1 LALSYGPVAKVM
13 VEDHGSVRVLRLNRP
28 DVLNAIDGET
38 AGVIERT
45 IVEFAAGRS
54 ARVLI
59 VTGDQRSFSTGA
71 DLKDVGS
78 LAERQGWER
87 TGPLGFAR
95 LDPGK
100 PVIAAVEGYC
110 FAGGLELALW
120 CDFRIAGEGA
130 EFGVLNR
137 RWGISL
143 VDGGTQRLRSILGVG
158 NALYLLETGA
168 RVDTAW
174 ALRNGLVQEV
184 VPRGGAF
191 ARALELAEQVA
202 SYPQASLLADR
213 KGLLRAAGLDLG
225 LRLEAELG
233 YATLNDPEKERLL
246 EAFGGG
252 DRPPSHR
259 PTAG

>member
-1 LALSYGPVAKVM
+1 VAKVR
-13 VEDHGSVRVLRLNRP
+13 VEHRGNVRVLRLDRP

-38 AGVIERT
+38 AALIET
-45 IVEFAAGRS
+45 AIVDFAADHS
-54 ARVLI
+54 ARVLV
-59 VTGDQRSFSTGA
+59 VTGDERSFSAGA
-71 DLKDVGS
+71 DLKNVAS
-78 LAERQGWER
+78 LVERPGWEQ

-100 PVIAAVEGYC
+100 PAIAAVEGYC

-184 VPRGGAF
+184 VPRGGAY

-202 SYPQASLLADR
+202 GYPQASLLADR
-213 KGLLRAAGLDLG
+213 KGLLRAAGLDIG

-233 YATLNDPEKERLL
+233 YATLNDPETARLL
-246 EAFGGG
+246 EDFASGA
-252 DRPPSHR
+252 RPPSPR
-259 PTAG
+259 PPA

>member
-1 LALSYGPVAKVM
+1 VAKLI
-13 VEDHGSVRVLRLNRP
+13 VEDHGNVRILRLNRP
-28 DVLNAIDGET
+28 EVLNAIDGET
-38 AGVIERT
+38 AGVLEST
-45 IVEFAAGRS
+45 IVEFATDQS
-54 ARVLI
+54 ARVLV
-59 VTGDQRSFSTGA
+59 VTGDEHSFSTGA
-71 DLKDVGS
+71 DLKNVAS
-78 LAERQGWER
+78 LGARQGWER

-100 PVIAAVEGYC
+100 PAIAAVEGYC

-120 CDFRIAGEGA
+120 CDFRIAGDSA

-143 VDGGTQRLRSILGVG
+143 VDGGTQRLRAILGVG

-168 RVDTAW
+168 RVDTSW

-184 VPRGGAF
+184 VPKGGAF
-191 ARALELAEQVA
+191 ARAMELAEQVA

-213 KGLLRAAGLDLG
+213 KGLLRAAGLDIG

-233 YATLNDPEKERLL
+233 YATLNDPETSRLL
-246 EAFGGG
+246 EDFARGERPASP
-252 DRPPSHR
+252 RPP
-259 PTAG
+259 G

>member
-1 LALSYGPVAKVM
+1 MARLL
-13 VEDHGSVRVLRLNRP
+13 VEDRGAVRLLRLNRP
-28 DVLNAIDGET
+28 QVLNCIDGET
-38 AGVIERT
+38 AAELEGAILA
-45 IVEFAAGRS
+45 FAQDSA
-54 ARVLI
+54 ARVL
-59 VTGDQRSFSTGA
+59 VVSGDERAFSTGA
-71 DLKDVGS
+71 DLKNVAS
-78 LAERQGWER
+78 LTGREGWQR

-100 PVIAAVEGYC
+100 PVVAAVEGYC

-137 RWGISL
+137 RWGVPLI
-143 VDGGTQRLRSILGVG
+143 DGGTQRLRSVLGTG

-168 RVDTAW
+168 RVDAAW

-184 VPRGGAF
+184 TPRGRALE
-191 ARALELAEQVA
+191 RALELAGVIA

-213 KGLLRAAGLDLG
+213 KGLLRAAGLETG

-233 YATLNDPEKERLL
+233 YASLADPEIGRLL
-246 EAFGGG
+246 DGFARGERPEPP
-252 DRPPSHR
+252 RPPSL
-259 PTAG
+259 TG

>member
-1 LALSYGPVAKVM
+1 VAKVI
-13 VEDHGSVRVLRLNRP
+13 VEDRGLVRILRLNRP

-38 AGVIERT
+38 AGVIESA
-45 IVEFAAGRS
+45 ILEFATDQS
-54 ARVLI
+54 ARVLV
-59 VTGDQRSFSTGA
+59 VTGDEHSFSTGA
-71 DLKDVGS
+71 DLKNVAS
-78 LAERQGWER
+78 LAARQGWER

-100 PVIAAVEGYC
+100 PAIAAVEGYC

-120 CDFRIAGEGA
+120 CDFRIAAEGA

-143 VDGGTQRLRSILGVG
+143 VDGGTQRLRAILGVG

-168 RVDTAW
+168 RVDTTW

-184 VPRGGAF
+184 VAKGGAF

-213 KGLLRAAGLDLG
+213 KGLLRAAGLDIG

-233 YATLNDPEKERLL
+233 YATLNDPETSRLL
-246 EAFGGG
+246 EAFARGERPASP
-252 DRPPSHR
+252 RPP
-259 PTAG
+259 A

>member
-1 LALSYGPVAKVM
+1 MTKLL
-13 VEDHGSVRVLRLNRP
+13 VEERGAVRLLRLNRP
-28 DVLNAIDGET
+28 EVLNCIDGET
-38 AGVIERT
+38 AGQLEAAILD
-45 IVEFAAGRS
+45 FAQDTE
-54 ARVLI
+54 ARVLV
-59 VTGDQRSFSTGA
+59 VTGDARAFSTGA
-71 DLKDVGS
+71 DLKNVAS
-78 LAERQGWER
+78 LSGREGWQR

-100 PVIAAVEGYC
+100 PAVAAVEGYC

-137 RWGISL
+137 RWGVPLI
-143 VDGGTQRLRSILGVG
+143 DGGTQRLRSVLGAG

-168 RVDTAW
+168 RVDAAW

-184 VPRGGAF
+184 TPAGGAL
-191 ARALELAEQVA
+191 ARALELADVIA

-213 KGLLRAAGLDLG
+213 KGLLRAAGLETG

-233 YATLNDPEKERLL
+233 YATLADPEIARLL
-246 EAFGGG
+246 EGFARG
-252 DRPPSHR
+252 DRPEPPR
-259 PTAG
+259 PPDSTG

>member
-1 LALSYGPVAKVM
+1 VAKVV
-13 VEDHGSVRVLRLNRP
+13 VEDRGKVRVLRLNRP
-28 DVLNAIDGET
+28 EVLNAIDGET
-38 AGVIERT
+38 AALIEST
-45 IVEFAAGRS
+45 IVEFAADHS
-54 ARVLI
+54 ARVLV
-59 VTGDQRSFSTGA
+59 VTGDERSFCTGA
-71 DLKDVGS
+71 DLKNVGS
-78 LAERQGWER
+78 LVERSGWQR

-100 PVIAAVEGYC
+100 PAVAAVEGYC

-120 CDFRIAGEGA
+120 CDFRIAGASA

-143 VDGGTQRLRSILGVG
+143 VDGGTQRLRSVLGVG

-174 ALRNGLVQEV
+174 GLRNGLVQEV
-184 VPRGGAF
+184 VTAGAAF
-191 ARALELAEQVA
+191 DRALELAEQVA

-213 KGLLRAAGLDLG
+213 KGLLRAAGLDIG

-233 YATLNDPEKERLL
+233 YATLNDPETARLL
-246 EAFGGG
+246 EAFARG
-252 DRPPSHR
+252 DRPPSPR
-259 PTAG
+259 PPA

>member
-1 LALSYGPVAKVM
+1 VSKVE
-13 VEDHGSVRVLRLNRP
+13 VKQSGSVTLLKLNRP
-28 DVLNAIDGET
+28 EVLNCIDGET
-38 AGVIERT
+38 AGLLEQAILA
-45 IVEFAAGRS
+45 FASDAS
-54 ARVLI
+54 ARVLV
-59 VTGDQRSFSTGA
+59 VTGDERAFCTGA
-71 DLKDVGS
+71 DLKAVAS
-78 LAERQGWER
+78 LAERHGWER

-100 PVIAAVEGYC
+100 PVVAAVEGHC

-120 CDFRIAGEGA
+120 CDFRIAGEEA

-143 VDGGTQRLRSILGVG
+143 VDGGTQRLRSVLGVG

-168 RVDTAW
+168 RVGSAW

-184 VPRGGAF
+184 VRRGQALP
-191 ARALELAEQVA
+191 RALELAEAIA

-213 KGLLRAAGLDLG
+213 KGLLRAAGLEAG

-233 YATLNDPEKERLL
+233 YATLNDPEIKRLL
-246 EAFGGG
+246 DDFARGE
-252 DRPPSHR
+252 RPPSPR
-259 PTAG
+259 PPN